1 MMGKNVG
8 GAKHLSPS
16 LPPSRGPPARPVI
29 AVIPASDEPTVLP
42 RRDEGQGPQG
52 WRGGRNRCGR
62 LGEQTRPAARE
73 SGRENGTS
81 GRASLAVPGGGSAA
95 SPSATSMRRTAAG
108 SVTAPRI
115 RRRPPQ
121 RSQTSTSIANTRW
134 RRCAQ
139 GQRHGAEC
147 APRVQVVEAPPGLD
161 EQRQKISKRSE
172 VSGDARLLTLLK
184 GAAAF

>member
-115 RRRPPQ
+115 RRRP
-121 RSQTSTSIANTRW
+121 RSAHRPAPRSRTPGGGGAPRASVTAPSARRACRSSKRRQVSTSNA
-134 RRCAQ
+134 RRY
-139 GQRHGAEC
+139 RRGA
-147 APRVQVVEAPPGLD
+147 
-161 EQRQKISKRSE
+161 KS
-172 VSGDARLLTLLK
+172 
-184 GAAAF
+184 AAMLVCSRC